1 MQVKLRP
8 VGNSVGLT
16 IPSSELQAVNAK
28 AGDIVELE
36 IKHVVRHVR
45 AGWDDAALWQAADG
59 ESLLLEGADESSFND
74 EEWEW

>member
-1 MQVKLRP
+1 MQAKLRP

-59 ESLLLEGADESSFND
+59 ESLLLETFYD